1 MRIAIVLAAV
11 FLVLRVDAALV
22 FRRVCSYCR
31 DKEVYRQ
38 GRNYVGFY
46 QKHNTGPLEGYPCR
60 NDPGNLMKCST
71 SCIQA
76 QFIERD
82 TGNVFTYRDCGT
94 YLLQEFGKEKFNL
107 SYTQYAMILTDIDD
121 VGNTW
126 IFKFCNKEK
135 CLHPSDYELDDT
147 ASADQIAGNSNP
159 TGLYIIAFSVLI
171 GVVAGLAIASE
182 FLYNRK

>member
-1 MRIAIVLAAV
+1 
-11 FLVLRVDAALV
+11 
-22 FRRVCSYCR
+22 
-31 DKEVYRQ
+31 
-38 GRNYVGFY
+38 
-46 QKHNTGPLEGYPCR
+46 
-60 NDPGNLMKCST
+60 MKCST

-171 GVVAGLAIASE
+171 GVVAGLAIAIALK
-182 FLYNRK
+182 LYGAKLGKININRRSFFYFQISKLVTDASALSWRAVEGYTYMRCCGHRVNMEGFGGDISAL